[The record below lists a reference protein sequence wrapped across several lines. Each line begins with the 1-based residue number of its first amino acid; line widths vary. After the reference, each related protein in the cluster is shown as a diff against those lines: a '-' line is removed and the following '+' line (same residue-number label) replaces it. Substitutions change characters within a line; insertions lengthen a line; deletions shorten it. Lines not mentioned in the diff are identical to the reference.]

1 MANQKDWSTWLPVA
15 TAVHNNLANMTTG
28 KTPHQLL
35 IGVTPPLSPEQ
46 QNDANNVLAH
56 DQVQLLNQYHS
67 LAVEALN
74 RKTMIPETR

>member
-1 MANQKDWSTWLPVA
+1 
-15 TAVHNNLANMTTG
+15 MTTR

-35 IGVTPPLSPEQ
+35 IGVTLPLTRDQ

-56 DQVQLLNQYHS
+56 DQVQLLNQYQT

-74 RKTMIPETR
+74 RKATVLEA